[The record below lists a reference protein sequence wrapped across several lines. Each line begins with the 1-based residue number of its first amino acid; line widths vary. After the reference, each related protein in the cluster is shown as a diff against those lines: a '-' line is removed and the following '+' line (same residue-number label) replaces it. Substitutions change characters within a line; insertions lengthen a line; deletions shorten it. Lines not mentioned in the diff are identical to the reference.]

1 MRRPI
6 EYNGSM
12 DQTPFIAL
20 LDEDG
25 AKRFVNIRQIVML
38 EAIDQGISLAMSD
51 GSRITVAG
59 RGAAQ
64 VLKLIVSYSMAP
76 DGTPLRGLINDS
88 EGETGTE

>member
-1 MRRPI
+1 
-6 EYNGSM
+6 M
-12 DQTPFIAL
+12 DETPFIAL
-20 LDEDG
+20 MDDDG

-38 EAIDQGISLAMSD
+38 EAIDQSISLAMSD

-76 DGTPLRGLINDS
+76 DGTPLRGLIHNSD
-88 EGETGTE
+88 GEAATE